1 MKGVFEYVLLL
12 VLVLQCFNYA
22 IKVNSQ
28 KVPGMFVFGDSL
40 AEVGNNNYLSTLA
53 KSNFYPYGI
62 DYNGRPTGRFS
73 NGKSL
78 VDFIG
83 KLYHYLFFFFFL
95 VYKKY

>member
-1 MKGVFEYVLLL
+1 MVV
-12 VLVLQCFNYA
+12 
-22 IKVNSQ
+22 KVNSQ
-28 KVPGMFVFGDSL
+28 RVPGIFVFGDSL
-40 AEVGNNNYLSTLA
+40 VDIGNNNYLSTLA

-83 KLYHYLFFFFFL
+83 KLSHYLLFLFFCSINF
-95 VYKKY
+95 